1 MVDFVHVIDEMGRN
15 TLEDFRQAM
24 KVGTYILICDF
35 EQLLFHG
42 HPLAKFDQRISA
54 SMCLTDWFV
63 FRIAGLSKNL
73 CGEILCERPDN
84 I

>member
-15 TLEDFRQAM
+15 HLEGFRQAM
-24 KVGTYILICDF
+24 KVGIYIFVCDF

-54 SMCLTDWFV
+54 SMCLTDSSI

-73 CGEILCERPDN
+73 
-84 I
+84 